1 MSRIICSLSIIIIII
16 ELFYL
21 SSYFMYLSTYLSA
34 YLPLCLSTHL
44 PLCFSTYPFII
55 SLILSIY
62 LSMHPFIYRSICASS
77 HSISSKLIKNQNA
90 KIKNIKPR
98 KNQNWRLLRFF
109 PSWSCQLGRCPGTTR
124 CPQLCWRRNAK
135 TGGGKVVGWV
145 SAHSPGWGDDVLV
158 IWSNFGVWMEIRQR
172 KRKTTNQSLCYIS
185 FHSQYQRVASIMMD
199 SCL

>member
-1 MSRIICSLSIIIIII
+1 MIII

-21 SSYFMYLSTYLSA
+21 STYFMYLSTYLSA
-34 YLPLCLSTHL
+34 YLP
-44 PLCFSTYPFII
+44 I
-55 SLILSIY
+55 SLSVSLPISLSASLPIYLSIY
-62 LSMHPFIYRSICASS
+62 YISNPIYIFIHASIHLSIDLSICASS

-90 KIKNIKPR
+90 KIKNIKLS

-135 TGGGKVVGWV
+135 TGGGKVAGWV
-145 SAHSPGWGDDVLV
+145 SAHSPGWAMMCLLV
-158 IWSNFGVWMEIRQR
+158 IWSNFGVWMEMRQG
-172 KRKTTNQSLCYIS
+172 KRKATNQSLCYIS